1 MIGAFEEHLN
11 KISTSPSPLGEE
23 VFELGLNRA
32 ALRIQANHLEWS
44 GMGSDQ
50 APRLRQRQLW
60 ATDAANSRLN
70 QRTAG

>member
-1 MIGAFEEHLN
+1 
-11 KISTSPSPLGEE
+11 
-23 VFELGLNRA
+23 VFELGLNWT

-60 ATDAANSRLN
+60 ATDASISCLT

>member
-1 MIGAFEEHLN
+1 MIGAFQEHLH
-11 KISTSPSPLGEE
+11 KIGASPSPLGEE
-23 VFELGLNRA
+23 VFELGLNRT